1 MTKLLDNEVHDQR
14 MPGTAQ
20 HYIAL
25 HSANLEAKNSGGK
38 GNPGW
43 SAEYSERRI
52 LWWTVMLATEG
63 NQHLAGQAVKAYK
76 EMQNEPA

>member
-14 MPGTAQ
+14 MPETAR

-25 HSANLEAKNSGGK
+25 HSANLEAKRGGGK

-52 LWWTVMLATEG
+52 LWWTVMLATG
-63 NQHLAGQAVKAYK
+63 GSAHLARQAVKAYK
-76 EMQNEPA
+76 ETQNEPA